1 MIDQALLT
9 AAIIGDPTKTYDG
22 NSAATLTSANYS
34 LTGFVAG
41 EGATVT
47 ETLGLYDS
55 AHAGSRTVT
64 ATLTGGAFTSTRG
77 TPRNNYILPTR
88 PIGAG
93 PTDHALLTA
102 ALIAATTKT
111 YNTTT

>member
-22 NSAATLTSANYS
+22 NSAATLTSANYQ

-47 ETLGLYDS
+47 ETAGLYDS
-55 AHAGSRTVT
+55 ATAGSRTVT
-64 ATLTGGAFTSTRG
+64 ATLTGGDFPAASG
-77 TPRNNYILPTR
+77 TLPANYVPPTPPSGPGPPAPPAR
-88 PIGAG
+88 PT
-93 PTDHALLTA
+93 P
-102 ALIAATTKT
+102 
-111 YNTTT
+111 